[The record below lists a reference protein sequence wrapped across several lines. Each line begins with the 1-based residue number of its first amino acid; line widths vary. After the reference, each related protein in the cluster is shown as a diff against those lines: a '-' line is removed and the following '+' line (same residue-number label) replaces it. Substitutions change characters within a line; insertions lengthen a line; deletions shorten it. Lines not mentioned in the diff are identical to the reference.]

1 MFFFLNFFANNR
13 HEKICQMLQ
22 TLFWVFQYFGNT
34 GRTSGREGYIGSDWV
49 FFMISPSVFD
59 YTKGE
64 FMSWKMI
71 NYVKKCV
78 LYLKK
83 KIIQT
88 YFCMAF

>member
-1 MFFFLNFFANNR
+1 MFFFLIFFANNR

-71 NYVKKCV
+71 NYV
-78 LYLKK
+78 
-83 KIIQT
+83 
-88 YFCMAF
+88 